1 MKTSERGIPMKET
14 MRIKDHPILGPRSKK
29 RKVLIEVDGRK
40 IEAEEDEPIAA
51 ALTAVGVSVFHHTK
65 KKGSPRGLFCAIGRC
80 SDCFMI
86 VDGIPNTRTCVTP
99 VREGMKI
106 ETQHGL
112 GQWKVGS

>member
-1 MKTSERGIPMKET
+1 MKTSERGIRMKET
-14 MRIKDHPILGPRSKK
+14 MRITNHPILAQRSKK
-29 RKVLIEVDGRK
+29 RKVFIEVDGRRIK
-40 IEAEEDEPIAA
+40 AEEDEPIAA
-51 ALTAVGVSVFHHTK
+51 ALTAAGIFVFHRTK
-65 KKGSPRGLFCAIGRC
+65 KKSSPRGLFCAIGRC

-112 GQWKVGS
+112 GQWKASS

>member
-1 MKTSERGIPMKET
+1 MKET
-14 MRIKDHPILGPRSKK
+14 MRIKDHPILGSKTK
-29 RKVLIEVDGRK
+29 GRKVFIEVDGRR
-40 IEAEEDEPIAA
+40 IEAEEHEPIAA
-51 ALTAVGVSVFHHTK
+51 ALTAAGIFVFHLSK
-65 KKGSPRGLFCAIGRC
+65 KTSSPRGLFCAIGRC

-99 VREGMKI
+99 VREGMKV

>member
-1 MKTSERGIPMKET
+1 MKAYVKGMAMKQT
-14 MRIKDHPILGPRSKK
+14 TRVKNHPILGPRPKK

-40 IEAEEDEPIAA
+40 IEAEEGEPIAA
-51 ALTAVGVSVFHHTK
+51 ALTAAEIFVFHRTK
-65 KKGSPRGLFCAIGRC
+65 KTSSPRGLFCAIGRC

-86 VDGIPNTRTCVTP
+86 VDGVPNTRTCVTP

-112 GQWKVGS
+112 GHWKTDS

>member
-1 MKTSERGIPMKET
+1 MKSCEKGIPMKET
-14 MRIKDHPILGPRSKK
+14 MRIKDHPVLGPRSKK
-29 RKVLIEVDGRK
+29 RKVFFEVDGRK
-40 IEAEEDEPIAA
+40 IEAEEGEPIAA
-51 ALTAVGVSVFHHTK
+51 ALIAAEIFVFHRTK
-65 KKGSPRGLFCAIGRC
+65 KKSSPRGLFCAIGRC

-112 GQWKVGS
+112 GHWKTDS